1 VTLLKW
7 EVWKSVLWT
16 FFAFWSLILMSLE
29 LKSHVW
35 EQDLAFKRN
44 IFKYTIQ
51 ILFSKALRSKV
62 LTKLSSRFLSW
73 NEFSQF
79 LKFEFNVIF
88 CNFWKVWNRTIS
100 EISVNSEHSE
110 NPVSKL
116 YQTFSKLFDPK
127 TVFFTQKQVFL
138 NSKTGVFLTQK
149 QVFLLELK
157 FYVVLFESFIIDVKF
172 WLISKLFSEL
182 KFQNFIPNFFAKI
195 SRVRKFHEFKNSG
208 YFQKNSEL
216 RKTNFS
222 EACKNEKFG
231 NFCLTQGLTFQP

>member
-149 QVFLLELK
+149 QVFFVRTQILC
-157 FYVVLFESFIIDVKF
+157 SFIWKF
-172 WLISKLFSEL
+172 HNWRKILVNIQTFFRTKISEL
-182 KFQNFIPNFFAKI
+182 
-195 SRVRKFHEFKNSG
+195 
-208 YFQKNSEL
+208 YSEL
-216 RKTNFS
+216 
-222 EACKNEKFG
+222 
-231 NFCLTQGLTFQP
+231 FC